1 MSQLKYKRILLKL
14 SGEILMGD
22 NQFGYE
28 HSAIESL
35 CQDIKAAIDL
45 GVEVCIV
52 VGGGNICRGAT
63 LTKIGIERVS
73 ADYIGMLATVMNAL
87 ALQSVLEKIGVNT
100 RVQSAIAMTAV
111 CEPYIRRRAIRHME
125 KGRVVIFAAGT
136 GYPYVTT
143 DTSSTL
149 RALEM
154 GCDVIV
160 KGTQVDGIYSEDPR
174 KNPDAVKFDKIA
186 YKDVLTKNL
195 QIMDSAAI
203 GLARDNK
210 VPILIFDIHS
220 KGELSKVVKGMGTF
234 TLIE

>member
-28 HSAIESL
+28 HKAIDSL
-35 CQDIKAAIDL
+35 CHDIKAAKDL

-73 ADYIGMLATVMNAL
+73 ADYIGMMATVMNAL
-87 ALQSVLEKIGVNT
+87 ALQSVLEKNGVNT

-154 GCDVIV
+154 GCDVII
-160 KGTQVDGIYSEDPR
+160 KGTQVDGVYSEDPR
-174 KNPDAVKFDKIA
+174 KNPDAIKYDKID
-186 YKDVLTKNL
+186 YKEVLTMNL
-195 QIMDSAAI
+195 QVMDSAAI

-210 VPILIFDIHS
+210 VPILIFDIHA
-220 KGELSKVVKGMGTF
+220 KGELAKVVQGIGNCT
-234 TLIE
+234 IVE

>member
-28 HSAIESL
+28 HDAIESL
-35 CQDIKAAIDL
+35 CQDIKAAKDI
-45 GVEVCIV
+45 GAEVCIV

-73 ADYIGMLATVMNAL
+73 ADYIGMMATVMNAL
-87 ALQSVLEKIGVNT
+87 ALQSVLEKIGVST

-125 KGRVVIFAAGT
+125 KGRIVIFAAGT

-154 GCDVIV
+154 GCDAIL

-174 KNPDAVKFDKIA
+174 KNPDAIKFDKID

-195 QIMDSAAI
+195 QVMDSAAI

-210 VPILIFDIHS
+210 VPILVFDIHS
-220 KGELSKVVKGMGTF
+220 KGELSKVVQGKGNCTVV
-234 TLIE
+234 E

>member
-1 MSQLKYKRILLKL
+1 
-14 SGEILMGD
+14 MGD

-28 HSAIESL
+28 HDAIESL
-35 CQDIKAAIDL
+35 CQDIKDAKDIGA
-45 GVEVCIV
+45 EVCIV

-73 ADYIGMLATVMNAL
+73 ADYIGMMATVMNAL
-87 ALQSVLEKIGVNT
+87 ALQSVLEKMGVST

-125 KGRVVIFAAGT
+125 KGRIVIFAAGT

-154 GCDVIV
+154 GCDAIL

-174 KNPDAVKFDKIA
+174 KNPDAVKFDKID

-195 QIMDSAAI
+195 QVMDSAAI

-210 VPILIFDIHS
+210 VPILVFDIHS
-220 KGELSKVVKGMGTF
+220 KGELSKVVQGKGNCTVV
-234 TLIE
+234 E

>member
-87 ALQSVLEKIGVNT
+87 ALQSVLEKITTLPFSICLIARRLIYGSHTAVI
-100 RVQSAIAMTAV
+100 AIA
-111 CEPYIRRRAIRHME
+111 
-125 KGRVVIFAAGT
+125 
-136 GYPYVTT
+136 
-143 DTSSTL
+143 D
-149 RALEM
+149 
-154 GCDVIV
+154 
-160 KGTQVDGIYSEDPR
+160 
-174 KNPDAVKFDKIA
+174 
-186 YKDVLTKNL
+186 
-195 QIMDSAAI
+195 
-203 GLARDNK
+203 
-210 VPILIFDIHS
+210 
-220 KGELSKVVKGMGTF
+220 
-234 TLIE
+234 